1 MPRKSIKWKS
11 ALICA
16 SQLLGGIQDKW
27 AVRPLRGCVCRL
39 LSSIRRAGKTVLCG
53 LNCKIKHNRLKHEYS
68 EVKETQAGLAVES
81 RHRGGN
87 LGSAHQAEMS
97 ASSLFIWTPLHSHSQ
112 CVGRPWRLS
121 WTLQEFRVHGEAL
134 PMREMGEAVCLT
146 LKHST
151 NVALPAFF
159 PCS

>member
-1 MPRKSIKWKS
+1 ME
-11 ALICA
+11 ICVDLRLPA
-16 SQLLGGIQDKW
+16 SQGGIQDKW
-27 AVRPLRGCVCRL
+27 AARPLQGCICRL

-97 ASSLFIWTPLHSHSQ
+97 ANSLFIWTPPHNHSQ
-112 CVGRPWRLS
+112 CVSGPWRLS

-134 PMREMGEAVCLT
+134 PTREIGEAVCLT
-146 LKHST
+146 LKHSA
-151 NVALPAFF
+151 NVALPACT